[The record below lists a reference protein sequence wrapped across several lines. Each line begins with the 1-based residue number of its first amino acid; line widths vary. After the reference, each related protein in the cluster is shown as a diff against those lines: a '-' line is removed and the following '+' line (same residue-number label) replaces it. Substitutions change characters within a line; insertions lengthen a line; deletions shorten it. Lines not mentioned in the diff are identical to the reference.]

1 MSKRKRKSR
10 RDRTPNLPSQT
21 TATVSRRG
29 AKRRQVTLAEEY
41 TYVAADLGR
50 IALIAGVM
58 LVGLVVLSLILR

>member
-21 TATVSRRG
+21 TAAASRETT
-29 AKRRQVTLAEEY
+29 KRKQVNLAEEY

-58 LVGLVVLSLILR
+58 LAGLVALSFILR